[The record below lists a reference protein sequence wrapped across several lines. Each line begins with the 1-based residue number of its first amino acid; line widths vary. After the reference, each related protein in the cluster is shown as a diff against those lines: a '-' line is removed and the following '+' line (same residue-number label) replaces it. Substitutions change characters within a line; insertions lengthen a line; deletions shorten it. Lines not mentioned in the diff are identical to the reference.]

1 MSGTVTI
8 DGETEPRQPDASQRR
23 ADPAVAIEETT
34 RTSDADAIRE
44 AREAMERATAEAA
57 AARAQAQTA
66 TSDAARARDE
76 AARASRG
83 RADDHRAMLA
93 NAVQAA
99 DSELARAKT
108 AFKTAFD
115 AGDADAMAS
124 AQEAIGSATY
134 RKASAS
140 GQLAT
145 LGEPH
150 KTEQSPPQHQQ
161 RQWTPGPRARQW
173 LAEHPRMETDGNG
186 QPVDREYQGTAA
198 MAHQQAVNRGFAP
211 ESDQYFEH
219 INRVMD
225 AAYGSGH
232 AGGSGG
238 AQQMSQDQGRS
249 NGGGSAATPTSRG
262 SANTQ
267 GGWKPIRTGLGV
279 LNVAEQS
286 GRMRIS
292 FPDPSV
298 RENMEEGA
306 KICYPDQWAKDPGA
320 ALAAYAGE
328 QVKIAREMEAG
339 GDAGMT
345 PMGEGRTYR

>member
-1 MSGTVTI
+1 MSATVTI
-8 DGETEPRQPDASQRR
+8 DGEAEPRRQDDLVRR
-23 ADPAVAIEETT
+23 AEPTVAIED
-34 RTSDADAIRE
+34 SSAQDDATAIRE
-44 AREAMERATAEAA
+44 AREAMDRAA
-57 AARAQAQTA
+57 ADASAARQQAQTA
-66 TSDAARARDE
+66 NTDAARARDE

-93 NAVQAA
+93 NAAQAA

-108 AFKTAFD
+108 SFKAAFD

-134 RKASAS
+134 RKSSAAAD
-140 GQLAT
+140 LAR
-145 LGEPH
+145 LGEPQQQQ
-150 KTEQSPPQHQQ
+150 QSQQQTQQ

-173 LAEHPRMETDGNG
+173 LADHPRMESDQEYAATAADADRQAQRKGHRPETDGYM
-186 QPVDREYQGTAA
+186 DY
-198 MAHQQAVNRGFAP
+198 
-211 ESDQYFEH
+211 

-232 AGGSGG
+232 ANGSGG
-238 AQQMSQDQGRS
+238 GQQMSGNRDQGDQGRS
-249 NGGGSAATPTSRG
+249 KGGSSSAAPSNRGGGQPP
-262 SANTQ
+262 

-279 LNVAEQS
+279 LNVAEQ
-286 GRMRIS
+286 GGKMRIS

-306 KICYPDQWAKDPGA
+306 KICYPDQWAKDPA
-320 ALAAYAGE
+320 VALATYAAE
-328 QVKIAREMEAG
+328 QVKITREQEAG
-339 GDAGMT
+339 GTGGMT